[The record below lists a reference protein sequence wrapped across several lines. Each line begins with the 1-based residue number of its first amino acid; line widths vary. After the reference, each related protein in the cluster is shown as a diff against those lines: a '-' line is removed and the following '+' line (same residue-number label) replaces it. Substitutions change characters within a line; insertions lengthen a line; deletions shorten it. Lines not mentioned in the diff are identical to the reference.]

1 MIGLLLFGA
10 RMRAGPEGRALG
22 AALVFAWAA
31 YPYSLFVLSN
41 NSNDAFVSAVVVF
54 ALVAIRSAP
63 ARGALIGLG
72 AAAKF
77 APLALA
83 PLFANPDEDK
93 RRYGP
98 LLFAA
103 ALVLVLVASIVPFIP
118 LGGLHRFYDRTLG
131 FQFGRESPFS
141 VWGQEPELGWLQTL
155 LKIAAVN
162 FAAVLLIF
170 PARKTLVQI
179 AALGAAVL
187 IALQL
192 PTEHWF
198 YLYVV
203 WFVPLVLAAVF
214 AGYEPPVLGRLPF
227 RRRAAPA

>member
-1 MIGLLLFGA
+1 
-10 RMRAGPEGRALG
+10 
-22 AALVFAWAA
+22 
-31 YPYSLFVLSN
+31 
-41 NSNDAFVSAVVVF
+41 
-54 ALVAIRSAP
+54 
-63 ARGALIGLG
+63 
-72 AAAKF
+72 
-77 APLALA
+77 
-83 PLFANPDEDK
+83 
-93 RRYGP
+93 
-98 LLFAA
+98 
-103 ALVLVLVASIVPFIP
+103 
-118 LGGLHRFYDRTLG
+118 
-131 FQFGRESPFS
+131 
-141 VWGQEPELGWLQTL
+141 
-155 LKIAAVN
+155 VN